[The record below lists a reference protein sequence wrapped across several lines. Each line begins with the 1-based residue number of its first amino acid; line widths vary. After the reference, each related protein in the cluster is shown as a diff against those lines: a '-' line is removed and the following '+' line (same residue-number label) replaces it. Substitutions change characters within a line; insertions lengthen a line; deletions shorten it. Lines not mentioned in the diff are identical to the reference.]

1 MHGFESVEHELEAR
15 RAQLEQ
21 ELASVRG
28 RMGEIEAD
36 LERVHDAMSALTG
49 AKKKSKGKSRAKKP
63 VPSVPEL
70 HRHIAQAREENPY
83 ADAGALEKVVRVR
96 VQEQGGSL
104 TGFKM
109 LFAEALLSS
118 PGYQGSSAAAH
129 GLGLHEP
136 SYHGE
141 PHGSPQGS
149 LHGPESQGTHLD
161 RHHDGP
167 FSQDGGE

>member
-28 RMGEIEAD
+28 RMSEIEAD

-49 AKKKSKGKSRAKKP
+49 AKKKSKSKGRAKKP

-70 HRHIAQAREENPY
+70 HQHIAQVREENPY
-83 ADAGALEKVVRVR
+83 ADASALEKAVRAR

-118 PGYQGSSAAAH
+118 PGHQGVSAPAP
-129 GLGLHEP
+129 GLALHHTTP
-136 SYHGE
+136 LGE
-141 PHGSPQGS
+141 SHGS
-149 LHGPESQGTHLD
+149 HHD
-161 RHHDGP
+161 AHDAVHDGP
-167 FSQDGGE
+167 FSQEGGE

>member
-15 RAQLEQ
+15 RQQLEQ

-49 AKKKSKGKSRAKKP
+49 AKKKTKGKGRAKKP

-70 HRHIAQAREENPY
+70 HQHIAHAREQNPY
-83 ADAGALEKVVRVR
+83 ADAGALEKAVRAL
-96 VQEQGGSL
+96 VQEHGGSL

-118 PGYQGSSAAAH
+118 PGHQGASAPAH
-129 GLGLHEP
+129 GLALHHP
-136 SYHGE
+136 SHQGESHGAHHGAGHSGKASHDAGHGE
-141 PHGSPQGS
+141 PFAH
-149 LHGPESQGTHLD
+149 T
-161 RHHDGP
+161 DG
-167 FSQDGGE
+167 